1 MFIKTTVFKRLLKGA
16 YKRDVLQ
23 VGHEDSTNIYYIIG
37 GYWAVMVEKKF
48 FTNAAKAALVE
59 LIGDLPENESVR
71 IYSDGTRQQ
80 LIDDS
85 TWFTLAL
92 REPEEYLEKTNLLVE
107 EEKFGVLSRLFSAGE
122 KLIPVNEG
130 LYSLIDEEAKTSDDL
145 DVVGPY
151 RTCLSGHMLM
161 WKNNTSTVGLSPR
174 VWNDDGELM
183 EQLKELEQLKR
194 FGGKQDEHERKN
206 TGMEES

>member
-37 GYWAVMVEKKF
+37 SYWAVMVEKKF

-85 TWFTLAL
+85 AWFALAL
-92 REPEEYLEKTNLLVE
+92 REPEEYLEETNLLME
-107 EEKFGVLSRLFSAGE
+107 EEKFGVLSRLFSTGK
-122 KLIPVNEG
+122 KLIPVNES
-130 LYSLIDEEAKTSDDL
+130 LCSLIDEEAKTSDDL
-145 DVVGPY
+145 DIVGPY
-151 RTCLSGHMLM
+151 KTSLSGHMLM

-174 VWNDDGELM
+174 VWDDDGELM

-194 FGGKQDEHERKN
+194 FGGERY
-206 TGMEES
+206 E

>member
-1 MFIKTTVFKRLLKGA
+1 MFIKTTVFKRLLKQA
-16 YKRDVLQ
+16 YKRDLLQ
-23 VGHEDSTNIYYIIG
+23 VGHEDDTDIYYIIG
-37 GYWAVMVEKKF
+37 GYWAIMVEKRF

-59 LIGDLPENESVR
+59 LIGDLPKNESIK

-85 TWFTLAL
+85 AWFTLAL

-130 LYSLIDEEAKTSDDL
+130 LYSLIDEGAKTSDDL
-145 DVVGPY
+145 DIIGPY
-151 RTCLSGHMLM
+151 KTTLSGHMLM

-174 VWNDDGELM
+174 VWNDEEELM
-183 EQLKELEQLKR
+183 EQLKELEQLNN
-194 FGGKQDEHERKN
+194 FGGEQDEHERKN

>member
-1 MFIKTTVFKRLLKGA
+1 MFIKTTVFKRLLKQA
-16 YKRDVLQ
+16 YKRDLLQ
-23 VGHEDSTNIYYIIG
+23 VGHEDNTNIYYIVG
-37 GYWAVMVEKKF
+37 GYWAVMVEAKF
-48 FTNAAKAALVE
+48 FTNSAKAALIE

-92 REPEEYLEKTNLLVE
+92 QEPEKYLEETNLLME
-107 EEKFGVLSRLFSAGE
+107 EEKFGVLSRIFSTGE

-130 LYSLIDEEAKTSDDL
+130 LHALIDEEAKTSDDL
-145 DVVGPY
+145 DIVGPY
-151 RTCLSGHMLM
+151 RTRLSGHMLM
-161 WKNNTSTVGLSPR
+161 WKNNTSTVGLLPR
-174 VWNDDGELM
+174 VWDDDGELM
-183 EQLKELEQLKR
+183 KQLKELEQLKR
-194 FGGKQDEHERKN
+194 FGGVKNEHERKN

>member
-1 MFIKTTVFKRLLKGA
+1 MFIKTTVFKRLLKQA
-16 YKRDVLQ
+16 YKRDLLQ
-23 VGHEDSTNIYYIIG
+23 VGHEDNTNIYYIIG
-37 GYWAVMVEKKF
+37 GYWAIMVEKRF

-59 LIGDLPENESVR
+59 LIGDLPKNESIK

-85 TWFTLAL
+85 AWFTLAL

-130 LYSLIDEEAKTSDDL
+130 LCSLIDEEAKTS
-145 DVVGPY
+145 VIGPY
-151 RTCLSGHMLM
+151 KTTLSGHMLM
-161 WKNNTSTVGLSPR
+161 WKNNTSTVGLLPR
-174 VWNDDGELM
+174 VWDDGELM
-183 EQLKELEQLKR
+183 QQLKELEQLKR

>member
-85 TWFTLAL
+85 TWFALAL
-92 REPEEYLEKTNLLVE
+92 QEPEEYLEETNLLME
-107 EEKFGVLSRLFSAGE
+107 EEKFGVLSRLFSTGE

-130 LYSLIDEEAKTSDDL
+130 LCSLIDEEAKTSDDL
-145 DVVGPY
+145 DIVGPY

>member
-1 MFIKTTVFKRLLKGA
+1 MFIKTTVFKRLLKQA
-16 YKRDVLQ
+16 YKRDLLQ
-23 VGHEDSTNIYYIIG
+23 VGHEDNTNIYYIIG
-37 GYWAVMVEKKF
+37 GYWAIMVEKRF

-59 LIGDLPENESVR
+59 LIGDLPKNESIK

-130 LYSLIDEEAKTSDDL
+130 ECQKNYVFFLNRLKPTILRHFFTS
-145 DVVGPY
+145 VF
-151 RTCLSGHMLM
+151 LSDFL
-161 WKNNTSTVGLSPR
+161 
-174 VWNDDGELM
+174 
-183 EQLKELEQLKR
+183 
-194 FGGKQDEHERKN
+194 
-206 TGMEES
+206 

>member
-85 TWFTLAL
+85 TWFALAL

-145 DVVGPY
+145 DIIGPY
-151 RTCLSGHMLM
+151 KTTLSGHMLM

-174 VWNDDGELM
+174 VWNDDEELM

>member
-1 MFIKTTVFKRLLKGA
+1 MFIKTTVFKRLLKQA

-23 VGHEDSTNIYYIIG
+23 VEHEDNTNIYCIVG
-37 GYWAVMVEKKF
+37 GYWAVMVEAKF
-48 FTNAAKAALVE
+48 FTNSAKAALIE

-92 REPEEYLEKTNLLVE
+92 REPEEYLEETNLLME
-107 EEKFGVLSRLFSAGE
+107 EEKFGVLSRLFSTGK
-122 KLIPVNEG
+122 KLIPVNES
-130 LYSLIDEEAKTSDDL
+130 LCSLIDEEAKTSDDL
-145 DVVGPY
+145 DIVGPY
-151 RTCLSGHMLM
+151 KTSLSGHMLM

-174 VWNDDGELM
+174 VWDDDGELM

-194 FGGKQDEHERKN
+194 FGGERY
-206 TGMEES
+206 E

>member
-1 MFIKTTVFKRLLKGA
+1 MFIKTTVFKRLLKQA
-16 YKRDVLQ
+16 YKRDALQ
-23 VGHEDSTNIYYIIG
+23 VGHKDNTNIYYIVG
-37 GYWAVMVEKKF
+37 DYWAVMVEAKF
-48 FTNAAKAALVE
+48 FTNSAKAALVE
-59 LIGDLPENESVR
+59 LIGDLPKNESVR

-85 TWFTLAL
+85 TWFAPAL
-92 REPEEYLEKTNLLVE
+92 REPEEYLEETNLLME
-107 EEKFGVLSRLFSAGE
+107 EEKFGVLSRLFSTGE

-130 LYSLIDEEAKTSDDL
+130 LYSLIDEETKTSDDL
-145 DVVGPY
+145 DIVGPY
-151 RTCLSGHMLM
+151 RTRLSGHMLM

-174 VWNDDGELM
+174 VWDDDGELM

>member
-1 MFIKTTVFKRLLKGA
+1 MFIKTTVFKHLLKQA
-16 YKRDVLQ
+16 YKRDLLQ
-23 VGHEDSTNIYYIIG
+23 VGHEDNTNIYYIIG
-37 GYWAVMVEKKF
+37 GYWAIMVEKRF

-59 LIGDLPENESVR
+59 LIRDLPKNESIK

-130 LYSLIDEEAKTSDDL
+130 LCSLIDEEAKTSDDL
-145 DVVGPY
+145 DIIGPY
-151 RTCLSGHMLM
+151 KTTLSGHMLM
-161 WKNNTSTVGLSPR
+161 WKNNTSTVGLLPR
-174 VWNDDGELM
+174 VWNDDEELM

>member
-1 MFIKTTVFKRLLKGA
+1 MFIKTTVFKRLLKQA
-16 YKRDVLQ
+16 YKRDLLQ
-23 VGHEDSTNIYYIIG
+23 VGHEDNTNIYYIIG
-37 GYWAVMVEKKF
+37 GYWAIMVEKRF

-59 LIGDLPENESVR
+59 LIGDLPEDESIK

-85 TWFTLAL
+85 TWFALAL
-92 REPEEYLEKTNLLVE
+92 QEPEKYLEETNLLME
-107 EEKFGVLSRLFSAGE
+107 EEKFGVLSRLFSTGE

-145 DVVGPY
+145 DVIGPY

>member
-92 REPEEYLEKTNLLVE
+92 REPEEYLEKNE
-107 EEKFGVLSRLFSAGE
+107 SFGRRGKVWRF
-122 KLIPVNEG
+122 KQ
-130 LYSLIDEEAKTSDDL
+130 
-145 DVVGPY
+145 
-151 RTCLSGHMLM
+151 
-161 WKNNTSTVGLSPR
+161 TV
-174 VWNDDGELM
+174 
-183 EQLKELEQLKR
+183 
-194 FGGKQDEHERKN
+194 FGGRETYPSK
-206 TGMEES
+206 